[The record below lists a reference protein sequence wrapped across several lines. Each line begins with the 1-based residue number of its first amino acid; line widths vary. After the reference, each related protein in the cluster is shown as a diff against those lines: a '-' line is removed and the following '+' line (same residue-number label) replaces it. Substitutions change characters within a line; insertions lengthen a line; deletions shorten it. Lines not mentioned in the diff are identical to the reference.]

1 MPNSKSEDAQIVS
14 VRLPRELIQ
23 RLDRYLDRIRIS
35 FFRLSVPP
43 SCRELDE
50 CRCL

>member
-23 RLDRYLDRIRIS
+23 RLDRGIGHMT
-35 FFRLSVPP
+35 
-43 SCRELDE
+43 
-50 CRCL
+50 